1 MGLFLTVE
9 GPDGAGKTTQIELLR
24 DYLSDKGYDI
34 IVCRE
39 PGGTP
44 ISEAVRNVILNKEF
58 TEMGHMTELLL
69 YAAARAQLIEE
80 VIRPALE
87 DGKIVICDRFVESS
101 AVYQGIA
108 RGMGIDLVYKVNQF
122 AIGDTMPDLTIMID
136 LDAEAGISRK
146 KKQAELDRMESETI
160 DFHKKVVEGYRQLA
174 SLHPDRIYTVDG
186 SLTIEEIHQKIV
198 SQVNKKIHGKGRCSM
213 KSFDAIIGH
222 KKIISHFEEAIK
234 TGKVSHAY
242 LLSGEDG
249 SGKMMIAKAVAKALL
264 CEHKDGCGEC
274 AACKQVDSLN
284 HPDVIYITHEKYEIR
299 VDDIRKGI
307 NETIDIKPYSG
318 DYKIYIIDDADRM
331 NAGAQNALLK
341 TLEEPPAYA
350 VILLLTNNKDRLLDT
365 ILSRCVSMTLGSV
378 RESEIEDYLKAN
390 TGASHA
396 DIAFA
401 AAFSLGNIG
410 RALHVLD
417 TEEFKDMLNDTMNV
431 ITHMKSMEIYEV
443 VSYTKSLTKY
453 KNEIYDFL
461 DIIMVWYRDMLILK
475 TTGSLNQLVFK
486 DKYRQLKDQEIYI
499 SFEGISH
506 ILDEV
511 EKARRRL
518 IANVNF
524 EVAIEMLLVTI
535 KENGKVW

>member
-198 SQVNKKIHGKGRCSM
+198 SQVNKM

-443 VSYTKSLTKY
+443 VSYAKSLTKY